1 MIALVAIIENGI
13 DTTSVTV
20 QSSPVVQAGAVQT
33 EGASVKSSDFTS

>member
-1 MIALVAIIENGI
+1 MLALVTLIEAGI

-33 EGASVKSSDFTS
+33 EGAAVKSSDFTS